1 MRLLGRRGLV
11 ERIYQIFTVLL
22 RIEMLKEWFEALAIH
37 FEGFSS
43 VRIFDLHGSVGIN
56 YLNDEWASLTGAE
69 LSRE

>member
-1 MRLLGRRGLV
+1 MV

-37 FEGFSS
+37 FEGFSN
-43 VRIFDLHGSVGIN
+43 VRIFDLHSTVGTN
-56 YLNDEWASLTGAE
+56 YLNDEWAGPTGAE

>member
-1 MRLLGRRGLV
+1 
-11 ERIYQIFTVLL
+11 
-22 RIEMLKEWFEALAIH
+22 MLKEWFEALAIH

-56 YLNDEWASLTGAE
+56 YLNDEWASPTGAE

>member
-1 MRLLGRRGLV
+1 
-11 ERIYQIFTVLL
+11 
-22 RIEMLKEWFEALAIH
+22 MLKEWFEALAIH